1 MKFIVAYLPTQQL
14 ERTITALVRIHV
26 HGLTISNARGFGQ
39 EHDQWRPE
47 DHEYLATE
55 MERYTR
61 VEVACQDSEIDVILN
76 AISHAANLDPT
87 NPGSR
92 GKGKVFVFPLLDVIR
107 LKTGECGEQALGGP
121 IPNSPSD

>member
-1 MKFIVAYLPTQQL
+1 MKFIVAYLPPQQL
-14 ERTITALVRIHV
+14 ERTVTALVRIHV

-55 MERYTR
+55 MERHIR
-61 VEVACQDSEIDVILN
+61 VEVACHDGELDAILDVI
-76 AISHAANLDPT
+76 AHAAHLDPP
-87 NPGSR
+87 NPGGR

-107 LKTGECGEQALGGP
+107 LKTGERGEQALGK
-121 IPNSPSD
+121 SDATSKSD